1 LAEDGPYRPAPDL
14 EAVDMTPIEGETQ
27 RMRELHEYYVWQV
40 NAAVAEGRD
49 DLVAELADDYL
60 EVALAEMADA
70 RPADTTPDVAPDP
83 PDLSAVEPTGDGR
96 WEVVDCRPTRMR
108 WWRRLL
114 SR

>member
-1 LAEDGPYRPAPDL
+1 
-14 EAVDMTPIEGETQ
+14 MTPIEGETQ
-27 RMRELHEYYVWQV
+27 RLRELHEYYVWQV

-70 RPADTTPDVAPDP
+70 RPADTTPDVAPDS

-96 WEVVDCRPTRMR
+96 WEVVDCRPARVP